1 MTPPYAPIED
11 YGLVGNMRTAA
22 LVGKNGAVDWLC
34 FPHFDSPSVFGAI
47 LDHEKG
53 GHFRVEVDGGYACRQ
68 TYLPDSNVLV
78 TRFTGEEGAAEIVDY
93 MPVGGIGPDAGY
105 HRLIRHLRVIRGRI
119 RVSVRVAPAF
129 DYARSRHTVELTPEG
144 AVFTS
149 ESGGPGG
156 GPMRLGLS
164 TVRTLYVDDADPDRP
179 AVVRDFDLERGD
191 RVTLELRYLD
201 ATGALEEPL
210 SRTAEY
216 ALFRETTDYWR
227 DWLVGC
233 SYTGRWR
240 ETVRRSAL
248 LLKLLTFEP
257 TGAIVA
263 APTTSLPEH
272 LGGHRNW
279 DYRYSWIRDAA
290 FTLYGLLR
298 IGFTTEVRSFIGWL
312 RDRCEAGVADDP
324 NGPLQIVYGVDGR
337 RHIPEFEL
345 DHLEGYKGS
354 RPVRVGNG
362 AASQLQL
369 DIYGELLDAVYLY
382 DKYGTPVAWEF
393 WEDIVRYVNWVCQNW
408 DRPDEG
414 IWEVRGERE
423 QFVYSKLMCWVALD
437 RALRLADKR
446 SLPAPRRRWVKTRD
460 KIYRAIMEKGWSEE
474 RGAFVQAFGS
484 TTLDASNLLMP
495 LVFFTGPNDPR
506 MIATLE
512 QTLKAPED
520 GGLTS
525 DCLVWRYNTGEV
537 DDGVGGEE
545 GAFNLCSFWLVE
557 ALARA
562 GRIEPAYL
570 EKSRVMFE
578 KMLGYS
584 NHLGLFAEMTGLS
597 GQALGNFPQAF
608 SHLGLISAAYNI
620 DRALDERGPGRR
632 SGQTPQ
638 EPEQARSVPVE
649 GHPGAEPASRPGP
662 TRPR

>member
-34 FPHFDSPSVFGAI
+34 MPHFDSPSVFGAI
-47 LDHEKG
+47 LDAEKG
-53 GHFRVEVDGGYACRQ
+53 GRFEIEVDGGYATRQ

-78 TRFTGEEGAAEIVDY
+78 TRFMGERGAAEIVDY
-93 MPVGGIGPDAGY
+93 MPVGDIGPDAGY
-105 HRLIRHLRVIRGRI
+105 HRLIRHVRVIRGEVD
-119 RVSVRVAPAF
+119 VSVRVAPAF

-144 AVFTS
+144 AVFTA
-149 ESGGPGG
+149 ESGGPDG

-164 TVRTLYVDDADPDRP
+164 TVRTLYVDDVDPERP
-179 AVVRDFDLERGD
+179 AVVRDFQLQRGD

-201 ATGALEEPL
+201 ATGRLEEPL

-216 ALFRETTDYWR
+216 ALFRKTTDFWR
-227 DWLVGC
+227 DWLEGC
-233 SYTGRWR
+233 SYKGRWR

-263 APTTSLPEH
+263 SPTTSLPEH

-298 IGFTTEVRSFIGWL
+298 IGFTTEVRQFIGWL
-312 RDRCEAGVADDP
+312 RDRCEAGHEDDP
-324 NGPLQIVYGVDGR
+324 NGPLQIVYGIDGR
-337 RHIPEFEL
+337 RTLTEFEL

-354 RPVRVGNG
+354 RPVRIGNG
-362 AASQLQL
+362 ASTQLQL

-382 DKYGTPVAWEF
+382 DKYGTPIAWEF
-393 WEDIVRYVNWVCQNW
+393 WQDIVKYVDWVCENW

-423 QFVYSKLMCWVALD
+423 HFVYSKLMCWVALD

-446 SLPAPRRRWVKTRD
+446 SLPAPRERWLDTRD
-460 KIYRAIMEKGWSEE
+460 AIYTAIMERGWSDE

-484 TTLDASNLLMP
+484 DVLDASNLLMP

-506 MIATLE
+506 MISTLE
-512 QTLKAPED
+512 QTLKAPEE

-537 DDGVGGEE
+537 DDGVGGDE
-545 GAFNLCSFWLVE
+545 GAFNMCSFWLVE

-570 EKSRVMFE
+570 DKARVMFE

-608 SHLGLISAAYNI
+608 SHLSLISAAYNI
-620 DRALDERGPGRR
+620 DRELNAGRSRGRLDQR
-632 SGQTPQ
+632 
-638 EPEQARSVPVE
+638 PEAPAQARSGSSQMPY
-649 GHPGAEPASRPGP
+649 PGADPSSSPGP
-662 TRPR
+662 TS